1 MKVVNER
8 EKFYR
13 QKNRKKLL
21 FIYKN
26 YFTHLHK
33 IKYILIGGTNGK
45 GSTSNI
51 LQQIL
56 ITKSFKVGIFT
67 SPHLCF
73 VNERI
78 RINHLSI
85 SSEMIGKIVKKYKD
99 IFIKYTLSYYEI
111 LFFVAL
117 EFFWLKKVDYAI
129 LEMGIGGEF
138 DACNIVNPIL
148 SIITNVAFD
157 HKNILGKTI
166 REIALTKAHI
176 ARKNKKLII
185 GYWNNIEAM
194 LAIKKIAAR
203 KKAILLE
210 ISKLKMLIY
219 LHLFLL
225 KYKQLPVHYFRNA
238 SLAIQAAL
246 CLKVTKKTIK
256 KSFKKYIQLPWGRN
270 NHFICNNVRIHVDG
284 AHNVNAFQ
292 SLIKSLNKKHQFII
306 FFASKPDKDYQQ
318 SLKLLESL
326 PNVKMIYLA
335 AFDNSIKWE
344 NNHKYNHK
352 YQILNFQWKEILKKL
367 ILEKTKYTI
376 LICGSLYFVGEIYH
390 YFQIGERTKNPFF
403 FKPNN
408 SYIKLP
414 YFFKK

>member
-1 MKVVNER
+1 MKVIKER

-13 QKNRKKLL
+13 QKNRRKLL
-21 FIYKN
+21 LIYKN
-26 YFTHLHK
+26 YFAHLHK
-33 IKYILIGGTNGK
+33 MKYILIGGTNGK

-56 ITKSFKVGIFT
+56 LAKSFKVGIFT

-85 SSEMIGKIVKKYKD
+85 SSEMIGKIVNKYRD
-99 IFIKYTLSYYEI
+99 IFVKYNLSYYEI

-117 EFFWLKKVDYAI
+117 EFFWLEKVDYAL
-129 LEMGIGGEF
+129 LEIGIGGEF
-138 DACNIVNPIL
+138 DACNIVNSGL

-166 REIALTKAHI
+166 REIALTKAKI
-176 ARKNKKLII
+176 AHKNKKLII
-185 GYWNNIEAM
+185 GYWNSIEAKA
-194 LAIKKIAAR
+194 AIKKIVA
-203 KKAILLE
+203 KKQAILLE

-219 LHLFLL
+219 RHLFLL
-225 KYKQLPVHYFRNA
+225 QYKQLPAHYLRNA

-246 CLKVTKKTIK
+246 CLKITIKTIK
-256 KSFKKYIQLPWGRN
+256 KSLKEYVQLPWGRN
-270 NHFICNNVRIHVDG
+270 NYFICNNVKIHVDG

-292 SLIKSLNKKHQFII
+292 SLIKLLNKKHQFII
-306 FFASKPDKDYQQ
+306 FFASKPNKEHQQ
-318 SLKLLESL
+318 SLELLESL
-326 PNVKMIYLA
+326 SNVKAIYLA

-344 NNHKYNHK
+344 NHDKYNHK

-367 ILEKTKYTI
+367 ILEKTKYRI

-390 YFQIGERTKNPFF
+390 YFQIGEWTKNPFF
-403 FKPNN
+403 FKQNN
-408 SYIKLP
+408 SYIELP
-414 YFFKK
+414 HCFWK